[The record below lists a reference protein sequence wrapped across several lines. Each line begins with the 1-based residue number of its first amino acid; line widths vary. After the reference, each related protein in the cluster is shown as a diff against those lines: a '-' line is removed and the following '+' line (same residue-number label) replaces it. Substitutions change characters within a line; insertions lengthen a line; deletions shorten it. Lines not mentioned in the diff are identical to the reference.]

1 MVQKRAKESLL
12 KTRFIFFK
20 IDLISSWEPSL
31 ILQVLSILCRKAH
44 AYSAGTI
51 LHVFKNQMK
60 RVNFLLFFW
69 GVLYWRKICGGSS
82 ISGTYT
88 AVQSSSKLAVNT
100 FPCHWQ
106 KLLLLAEWRKSTT
119 RGGSVLPQI
128 LPHPC
133 VKSSCAHFS
142 TFQFR
147 SRNLWPDD
155 ALFTIPC
162 LQVVTTIHSQ
172 PFGWFLWK
180 LKTKVHDW
188 LNS

>member
-1 MVQKRAKESLL
+1 MVQKRAKETLL

-51 LHVFKNQMK
+51 LHSFKNQMK

-88 AVQSSSKLAVNT
+88 AVLNSSKLAVNT

-147 SRNLWPDD
+147 SRNLWP
-155 ALFTIPC
+155 ALFDEMLFLLFSC
-162 LQVVTTIHSQ
+162 SQVVTTIHS
-172 PFGWFLWK
+172 
-180 LKTKVHDW
+180 
-188 LNS
+188 